1 MYSPVLLYIEINFK
15 QITWNIMF
23 IGHEQL
29 MILVIDI
36 LKNQQE
42 RILAGEFIV
51 FRGKIPGS
59 GIGAAAIKMMAF
71 IIAGMFQE
79 FKKLLLII

>member
-1 MYSPVLLYIEINFK
+1 
-15 QITWNIMF
+15 MF

-42 RILAGEFIV
+42 RIMAGEFIG
-51 FRGKIPGS
+51 FRCKIPGS
-59 GIGAAAIKMMAF
+59 GIGAAAVKMMDF
-71 IIAGMFQE
+71 IIAGMLQE
-79 FKKLLLII
+79 FHKLLLII

>member
-1 MYSPVLLYIEINFK
+1 MQPVLLYIEINFK

-23 IGHEQL
+23 IGHEQ
-29 MILVIDI
+29 MMVLVIDI

-42 RILAGEFIV
+42 RIMAGEFIV
-51 FRGKIPGS
+51 FRCKIPGS
-59 GIGAAAIKMMAF
+59 GIGAAAVKMMAF
-71 IIAGMFQE
+71 IIAGILQE

>member
-29 MILVIDI
+29 MVLVIDI

-42 RILAGEFIV
+42 RIMAGEFIV
-51 FRGKIPGS
+51 FRCKIPGS
-59 GIGAAAIKMMAF
+59 GIGTAAVKMMAF

-79 FKKLLLII
+79 FQKLLLII

>member
-1 MYSPVLLYIEINFK
+1 
-15 QITWNIMF
+15 MF

-42 RILAGEFIV
+42 RIMAGEFIV

-59 GIGAAAIKMMAF
+59 EIGTAAVKMMAF
-71 IIAGMFQE
+71 IIAGMF
-79 FKKLLLII
+79 

>member
-1 MYSPVLLYIEINFK
+1 
-15 QITWNIMF
+15 MF

-51 FRGKIPGS
+51 FCCKIPGS
-59 GIGAAAIKMMAF
+59 GIGAAAVKMMAF
-71 IIAGMFQE
+71 IIAGMLQE
-79 FKKLLLII
+79 IHKLLLII

>member
-1 MYSPVLLYIEINFK
+1 
-15 QITWNIMF
+15 MF

-59 GIGAAAIKMMAF
+59 GIGAAAVKMMAF
-71 IIAGMFQE
+71 IIAGMLQE
-79 FKKLLLII
+79 FQKLLGKHWKNAILKECAEKTGPYI

>member
-1 MYSPVLLYIEINFK
+1 
-15 QITWNIMF
+15 MF

-51 FRGKIPGS
+51 FCCKIPGS
-59 GIGAAAIKMMAF
+59 GIGAAAVKMMAF

>member
-1 MYSPVLLYIEINFK
+1 
-15 QITWNIMF
+15 MF

-42 RILAGEFIV
+42 RIRAGEFIV
-51 FRGKIPGS
+51 FCGKSPGS
-59 GIGAAAIKMMAF
+59 GIGAAAVKMMAF
-71 IIAGMFQE
+71 IIAGMLQE
-79 FKKLLLII
+79 IHKLLLII

>member
-1 MYSPVLLYIEINFK
+1 
-15 QITWNIMF
+15 MF

-42 RILAGEFIV
+42 RILAGDFIV

-59 GIGAAAIKMMAF
+59 GIGAAAVKMVAF
-71 IIAGMFQE
+71 IITGMLQE
-79 FKKLLLII
+79 FQKLLLIIQIDLKPGNDFNGNEA

>member
-1 MYSPVLLYIEINFK
+1 
-15 QITWNIMF
+15 MF

-51 FRGKIPGS
+51 FRGKIPRKWNRYSCGKNDGFHHS
-59 GIGAAAIKMMAF
+59 WYVLGIPEAAADHLNRSE
-71 IIAGMFQE
+71 AGQ
-79 FKKLLLII
+79 

>member
-1 MYSPVLLYIEINFK
+1 
-15 QITWNIMF
+15 MF

-59 GIGAAAIKMMAF
+59 GIGAAAVKMVAF
-71 IIAGMFQE
+71 LIAGMLQE
-79 FKKLLLII
+79 FQKLLLIIQIDLKPGNDFNGNEA

>member
-1 MYSPVLLYIEINFK
+1 
-15 QITWNIMF
+15 MF

-42 RILAGEFIV
+42 RILAGEV
-51 FRGKIPGS
+51 LVVCGKIPGS
-59 GIGAAAIKMMAF
+59 GIGAAAVKMMAF